1 LKTLTRV
8 EKYRKLR
15 EEITRMPDDGGL
27 SNGQS
32 GSITS
37 KIIRRRP
44 QESIDVKAPR
54 STIEYGI
61 EDILEGVEN
70 SEIEEEEKKFSP
82 IDVQKRKELNRSIIL
97 ISILVVLLVGVVILG
112 VYAF

>member
-1 LKTLTRV
+1 MRTLTRV

-37 KIIRRRP
+37 KIIRLRP
-44 QESIDVKAPR
+44 QESSDGKAPR

-70 SEIEEEEKKFSP
+70 SKIEEDEKKISP
-82 IDVQKRKELNRSIIL
+82 IDIQKRKELVRSIIL
-97 ISILVVLLVGVVILG
+97 ISILIVLLVGVVILG
-112 VYAF
+112 IYAF